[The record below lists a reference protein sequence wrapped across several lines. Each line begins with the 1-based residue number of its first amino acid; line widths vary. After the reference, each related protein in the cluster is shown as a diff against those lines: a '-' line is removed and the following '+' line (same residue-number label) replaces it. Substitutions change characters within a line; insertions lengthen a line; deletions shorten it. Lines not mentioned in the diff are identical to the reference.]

1 MAFLSELLTYTF
13 KYIVLGAIAVAGVVC
28 CVKQKKKQLLEAAEQ
43 EKETEKETE

>member
-13 KYIVLGAIAVAGVVC
+13 KYIVLSAIAVAGVVC

-43 EKETEKETE
+43 EKKTEKETE